1 MESLYKSETG
11 KLEILNLY
19 DQKLKELNINYQFQ
33 EVETAFGKTKPML
46 NIITAFFY

>member
-19 DQKLKELNINYQFQ
+19 DQKLKDLNINYHYKQ
-33 EVETAFGKTKPML
+33 VETSFGKP
-46 NIITAFFY
+46 I